1 MSFLLPRTTLVSLI
15 VASALFME
23 LLDGSI
29 IATAVPA
36 IANSLQTD
44 PIHLNLAITAYLFS
58 LALFIPLSGWAADR
72 FGART
77 VFRAAIIIFTFAS
90 ALCGFSQNLAQL
102 VCARLAQGLGGAMMM
117 PVGRLVLLK
126 MVPKDK
132 LVSAMTWLTTPAMI
146 GPVLGPPVGG
156 LIVTYFSWRW
166 IFFVNLPIGLL
177 GIVLV
182 SLYIENIREEEVAPL
197 DILGFLLMA
206 AALAGLVIAFE
217 TVGRNLLSNEA
228 IAAFL
233 IGGLLCFALYIIR
246 ARRVSAPIVDLDLFR
261 LSTFRAPMA
270 GGSLFRIGIG
280 AMPFLLPLMLQIGF
294 GLSPLM
300 SGFLTVSLALGALL
314 VKFFARFIISSLG
327 FRRLLIINALIC
339 AVSMAA
345 CGLFRPETPHIV
357 ILTVLLVG
365 SFFRSLQFMGYN
377 TLVFA
382 DVPIE
387 SMSRAT
393 TLFSMLQQLFLSL
406 GVGTGALLL
415 HLTLNWRH
423 QTTLH
428 ANDFWP
434 AFVIIGFIS
443 LLSVFPLRE
452 LTPEAGAVMS
462 GHNSAKPMQE
472 EV

>member
-1 MSFLLPRTTLVSLI
+1 MSSLLPRTTLVSLI
-15 VASALFME
+15 ISSALFME

-29 IATAVPA
+29 IATALPA
-36 IANSLQTD
+36 IARSLHTD

-72 FGART
+72 FGARK
-77 VFRAAIIIFTFAS
+77 VFRAAIVIFTLAS
-90 ALCGFSQNLAQL
+90 ALCGFSQSLSQL
-102 VCARLAQGLGGAMMM
+102 VCARLVQGLGGAMMM

-132 LVSAMTWLTTPAMI
+132 LVSAMTWLTTPAML

-156 LIVTYFSWRW
+156 VIVTYFSWRW

-177 GIVLV
+177 GMVLV
-182 SLYIENIREEEVAPL
+182 TMFIDNIREEKVVPL
-197 DILGFLLMA
+197 DISGFLLMA
-206 AALAGLVIAFE
+206 AALAGLVISFE
-217 TVGRNLLSNEA
+217 TVGRDLLTNGA

-233 IGGLLCFALYIIR
+233 IGGLLCFAFYLIH
-246 ARRVSAPIVDLDLFR
+246 ARRVHAPIVDLNLFR
-261 LSTFRAPMA
+261 LSTFRACME

-294 GLSPLM
+294 GLSPLV

-314 VKFFARFIISSLG
+314 VKVFARSIISGLG
-327 FRRLLIINALIC
+327 FRRMMIVNAFIC
-339 AVSMAA
+339 AVSMIA

-357 ILTVLLVG
+357 ILVVLLVG
-365 SFFRSLQFMGYN
+365 SFFRSLQFMGFN

-382 DVPIE
+382 DVPDE

-415 HLTLNWRH
+415 HLTLNWHR
-423 QTTLH
+423 QTALN
-428 ANDFWP
+428 ADDFWP
-434 AFVIIGFIS
+434 AFAIVGIIA
-443 LLSVFPLRE
+443 LLSVFPLRK
-452 LTPEAGAVMS
+452 LTPEAGATMS
-462 GHNSAKPMQE
+462 GHRSPEQLEKL
-472 EV
+472 

>member
-1 MSFLLPRTTLVSLI
+1 MSSPLPRTTLVSLI

-36 IANSLQTD
+36 IARSLHTD

-77 VFRAAIIIFTFAS
+77 VFRAAILIFTLAS
-90 ALCGFSQNLAQL
+90 ALCGLSQSLLQL
-102 VCARLAQGLGGAMMM
+102 VCARLVQGLGGAMMM
-117 PVGRLVLLK
+117 PVGRLVVLR
-126 MVPKDK
+126 MVPKHK
-132 LVSAMTWLTTPAMI
+132 LVAAMTWLTTPAML

-177 GIVLV
+177 GTVLV
-182 SLYIENIREEEVAPL
+182 TLFIDNVREEKVLPL
-197 DILGFLLMA
+197 DIRGFILMA
-206 AALAGLVIAFE
+206 AALAGLVISFE
-217 TVGRNLLSNEA
+217 TVGRNLLTTWG

-233 IGGLLCFALYIIR
+233 VGGLLCFVFYLIHSR
-246 ARRVSAPIVDLDLFR
+246 SVPAPIVDLNLFR
-261 LSTFRAPMA
+261 LSTFRASIVA
-270 GGSLFRIGIG
+270 GSLFRIGIG

-294 GLSPLM
+294 GLSPLL

-327 FRRLLIINALIC
+327 FRSMLIGNAIIC
-339 AVSMAA
+339 AVSMIA
-345 CGLFRPETPHIV
+345 CGFFRPETPHIV
-357 ILTVLLVG
+357 IMAVLLVG
-365 SFFRSLQFMGYN
+365 SFFRSLQFMGFN

-382 DVPIE
+382 DVPNE

-415 HLTLNWRH
+415 SLTLHWHH
-423 QTTLH
+423 QTALN
-428 ANDFWP
+428 ADDFWP
-434 AFVIIGFIS
+434 AFAIIGIIA
-443 LLSVFPLRE
+443 LLSVFPLRN
-452 LTPEAGAVMS
+452 LTPDAGAAMS
-462 GHNSAKPMQE
+462 GHKPPE
-472 EV
+472 PLKEL